1 MSTDAQEAITYCHVC
16 GTSFD
21 DEIPSDRLVSRLLE
35 ADELWRSVQS
45 DLHGMPKHLSS
56 QHAASLGRL
65 SGKLEQMRR
74 LSMRAAELADYM
86 GRHVTR

>member
-1 MSTDAQEAITYCHVC
+1 MSSEAREATTYCHVC

-21 DEIPSDRLVSRLLE
+21 DEIPSDRLVTALTELLE
-35 ADELWRSVQS
+35 VARSINE
-45 DLHGMPKHLSS
+45 DRLGMPKHLSS

-65 SGKLEQMRR
+65 SGKCEQLKRA
-74 LSMRAAELADYM
+74 SMRAAELADYM